1 MGRNNGWHVSWLK
14 RRGGCNQRRIF
25 RTYTFKSFKKQFEH
39 FNILKS
45 KLFSFSKLQEQ
56 VTIKLYTADIEVYY
70 INVKQMLYFKISPPI
85 KTILS

>member
-1 MGRNNGWHVSWLK
+1 MVGMFHGWREGEGAIREGFLELAHLK
-14 RRGGCNQRRIF
+14 VL
-25 RTYTFKSFKKQFEH
+25 KKQFEH